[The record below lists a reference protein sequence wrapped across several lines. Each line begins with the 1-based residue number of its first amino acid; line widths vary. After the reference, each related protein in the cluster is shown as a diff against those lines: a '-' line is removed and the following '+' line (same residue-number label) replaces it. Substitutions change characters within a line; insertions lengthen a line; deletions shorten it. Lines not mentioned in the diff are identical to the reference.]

1 MRGVQKNT
9 IFTYM
14 RKMRVLLYV
23 LLVAVMCHAGDF
35 SDKQMADA
43 FKFIKKA
50 KYKEA
55 AEVLLKHTEVPA
67 EQKDVMV
74 TDYEGVFKKF
84 FAQHGKALNY
94 TKWKTKRLSNSFDE
108 TVYQINCDKSAWML
122 TLREYAKSASGS
134 TFTAFRFVTEED
146 VFIQYGK

>member
-1 MRGVQKNT
+1 
-9 IFTYM
+9 M
-14 RKMRVLLYV
+14 RKVRFLLYV

-108 TVYQINCDKSAWML
+108 TVYQINCEKSAWMIAMH
-122 TLREYAKSASGS
+122 EYAKPGSGS
-134 TFTAFRFVTEED
+134 VFTAFRFVTED
-146 VFIQYGK
+146 DIFIQYGK

>member
-1 MRGVQKNT
+1 MKKLCIT
-9 IFTYM
+9 LCF
-14 RKMRVLLYV
+14 
-23 LLVAVMCHAGDF
+23 LVMASASFAGDF

-108 TVYQINCDKSAWML
+108 TVYQINCEKSAWMIAMH
-122 TLREYAKSASGS
+122 EYAKPASGS
-134 TFTAFRFVTEED
+134 VFTAFRFVTED
-146 VFIQYGK
+146 DIFIQYGK

>member
-1 MRGVQKNT
+1 
-9 IFTYM
+9 M
-14 RKMRVLLYV
+14 RKVRFLLYV

-55 AEVLLKHTEVPA
+55 AAVLLKHTEVPA

-108 TVYQINCDKSAWML
+108 TVYQINCEKSAWMIAMH
-122 TLREYAKSASGS
+122 EYAKPASGS
-134 TFTAFRFVTEED
+134 VFTAFRFVTED
-146 VFIQYGK
+146 DIFIQYGK

>member
-1 MRGVQKNT
+1 
-9 IFTYM
+9 M
-14 RKMRVLLYV
+14 RKVRFLLYV

-50 KYKEA
+50 KYKET

-67 EQKDVMV
+67 EQKEVMV

-108 TVYQINCDKSAWML
+108 TVYQINCEKSAWMIAMH
-122 TLREYAKSASGS
+122 EYAKPASGS
-134 TFTAFRFVTEED
+134 VFTAFRFVTED
-146 VFIQYGK
+146 DIFIQYGK

>member
-1 MRGVQKNT
+1 
-9 IFTYM
+9 M
-14 RKMRVLLYV
+14 RKVRFLLYV

-94 TKWKTKRLSNSFDE
+94 TKWKTKRLSNSF
-108 TVYQINCDKSAWML
+108 
-122 TLREYAKSASGS
+122 
-134 TFTAFRFVTEED
+134 VTEED

>member
-1 MRGVQKNT
+1 
-9 IFTYM
+9 M
-14 RKMRVLLYV
+14 RKVRFLLYV
-23 LLVAVMCHAGDF
+23 LLVAVMCHAGVF

-67 EQKDVMV
+67 EQKNVMV

-108 TVYQINCDKSAWML
+108 TVYQINCEKSAWMIAMH
-122 TLREYAKSASGS
+122 EYAKPASGS
-134 TFTAFRFVTEED
+134 VFTAFRFVTED
-146 VFIQYGK
+146 DIFIQYGK